1 MKKNLSKQKWHKTII
16 TLAAVITIA
25 GTKGFSSHAVIGD
38 SITLRME
45 SMLEKQKEAYLR
57 DADAPV
63 NALYTSREYTK
74 TEKKRKAEMAA
85 AYKKGI
91 FPEGE
96 ITRVSDA
103 SQTDSDTLCYI
114 RNSGRLHLPEREL
127 TDEELLQIIDYTTK
141 LEYAITERSKKLD
154 ADEVN
159 DYETMKQEF
168 ITNGGLS
175 EEEAIAIADEWRSRV
190 WGETDKT
197 FTGDLKQILISRG
210 QEDALLDGDTELSY
224 DITLVEPY
232 DGCPYYSYCINYG
245 TSNRGLYSFEINAED
260 GTLEQISVNF
270 DFEEAD
276 ASVAEQNIPAI
287 YEKAKEDLRILFGIT
302 EDYEE
307 IYCSYTKDDHEEVDW
322 NEIHFFFLNKD
333 GTGDYIM
340 YDCVAM
346 EFSCYCETTR
356 ERFEEYM
363 ADCEYNERMS
373 QDTTV
378 TKKLK

>member
-1 MKKNLSKQKWHKTII
+1 MKKISSKHNWHKTIF
-16 TLAAVITIA
+16 TLAAIITIV

-38 SITLRME
+38 SIKLRME
-45 SMLEKQKEAYLR
+45 SMLEEQKEAYLR
-57 DADAPV
+57 DANFPA
-63 NALYTSREYTK
+63 NTLYTSREYTE

-114 RNSGRLHLPEREL
+114 KNMGRIHLPDREL
-127 TDEELLQIIDYTTK
+127 TDEELLQIIDYMTK
-141 LEYAITERSKKLD
+141 CEYAINENAKKLC
-154 ADEVN
+154 ADEFN

-197 FTGDLKQILISRG
+197 FTEDLKQILISRG
-210 QEDALLDGDTELSY
+210 QEEALLDGDTELSY
-224 DITLVEPY
+224 DITLIEPY

-245 TSNRGLYSFEINAED
+245 TSNRGLYSFVINAED
-260 GTLEQISVNF
+260 GILEQISVNF

-287 YEKAKEDLRILFGIT
+287 YEKAKEDLRILFGIS

-307 IYCSYTKDDHEEVDW
+307 IYCSYTKDDHEEVDY
-322 NEIHFFFLNKD
+322 NEIRFYFLNKD
-333 GTGDYIM
+333 GTGDCIW

-346 EFSCYCETTR
+346 EFTEYTKTTR
-356 ERFEEYM
+356 EIFEEYL